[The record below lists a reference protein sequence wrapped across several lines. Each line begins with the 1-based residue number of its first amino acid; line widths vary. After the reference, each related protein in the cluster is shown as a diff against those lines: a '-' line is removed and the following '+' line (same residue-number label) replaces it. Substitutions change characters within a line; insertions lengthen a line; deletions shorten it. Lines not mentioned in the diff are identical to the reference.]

1 MKLSEIQ
8 VTALYP
14 AIVPSNKKKVTIRP
28 FVVKEE
34 RALLLAQESEDQSV
48 MLATLAQI
56 VTNCC
61 EPKEAVKDLTTFDLE
76 YLFTTIRAKS
86 VGEFSEIILRCDDCK
101 DEKAKARVLLDLRTV
116 EVHNNPEHK
125 SLVKLSDTVSLTLRY
140 PSLAQLAEIAGEKDE
155 GKAKNLAVAASIEK
169 VIVGDDVMRMDEERN
184 EEIMAFVEKLT
195 SKQVALIDK
204 FFDTM
209 PDVRIK
215 VKYKCPVCS
224 KDHDRFV
231 KGINSFF

>member
-8 VTALYP
+8 VTTLYP
-14 AIVPSNKKKVTIRP
+14 AIVPSNKKKITIRP
-28 FVVKEE
+28 LVVKEE
-34 RALLLAQESEDQSV
+34 RALLLAQESEDESV

-86 VGEFSEIILRCDDCK
+86 VGEFSEVILRCDDCT
-101 DEKAKARVLLDLRTV
+101 DVKAKVRVLLDLRTV

-125 SLVKLSDTVSLTLRY
+125 ALVKISDTVSLTLRY
-140 PSLAQLAEIAGEKDE
+140 PTIPELAEIAGEKDD

-169 VIVGDDVMRMDEERN
+169 IIVGDDVLRMDEEQQ
-184 EEIMAFVEKLT
+184 EEILAFVEKLT
-195 SKQVALIDK
+195 RKQTAVIDK
-204 FFDTM
+204 FFATM
-209 PDVRIK
+209 PEVRIR

-231 KGINSFF
+231 KGLNSFF